1 VKFRTILFK
10 YLHDTF
16 IAWLLLGFVMFSH
29 GVVFAQ
35 TVTNPGFES
44 GTTGW
49 TCDMEVNAA
58 SVYGGTGSDKVAEVD
73 GHTNASSTADDR
85 LLCQT
90 ITGFIVGAVYALEF
104 DATRRASPST
114 PTTVSVTVS
123 VAGAL
128 SAVVTRTGGWN
139 MLRERLFFTATS
151 TSHALR
157 IKPDFTTSYGMLFD
171 NFSVYVS
178 SPLPIELVRFDAK
191 PATNGV
197 AIEWA
202 TASEHNNAGFEVQR
216 SADLVVWESVSEV
229 DGVGDGQL
237 MNTYG
242 TRDPSPLEGVSYYRL
257 KQIDHDGTEAISE
270 VRSVTY
276 TPDRNTLLVWPNPAS
291 DQLTIRLDESD
302 PSAQIFNA
310 LGQSMAIAQER
321 IGSTV
326 DLNIASLPAGSYC
339 ARTMGPQPKACWFIK
354 Q

>member
-1 VKFRTILFK
+1 
-10 YLHDTF
+10 
-16 IAWLLLGFVMFSH
+16 
-29 GVVFAQ
+29 
-35 TVTNPGFES
+35 
-44 GTTGW
+44 
-49 TCDMEVNAA
+49 
-58 SVYGGTGSDKVAEVD
+58 
-73 GHTNASSTADDR
+73 
-85 LLCQT
+85 
-90 ITGFIVGAVYALEF
+90 
-104 DATRRASPST
+104 
-114 PTTVSVTVS
+114 
-123 VAGAL
+123 
-128 SAVVTRTGGWN
+128 
-139 MLRERLFFTATS
+139 
-151 TSHALR
+151 
-157 IKPDFTTSYGMLFD
+157 MLFD